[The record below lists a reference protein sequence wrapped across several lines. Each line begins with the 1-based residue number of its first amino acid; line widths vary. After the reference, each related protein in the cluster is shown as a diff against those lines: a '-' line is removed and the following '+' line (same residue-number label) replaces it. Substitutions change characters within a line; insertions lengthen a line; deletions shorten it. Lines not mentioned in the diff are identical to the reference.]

1 MERLDKIA
9 SHDGIVKKASAGYVT
24 VEIAS
29 TSACASCAA
38 HAKCGFAESKNKTMD
53 IPTSEWANYSEGQAV
68 VVNIDQSRGMLAVWL
83 AYVLPALIM
92 LAVIL
97 GLSYMGAAEWV
108 VALAALAILGA
119 YVAILYFL
127 RSRLE
132 RKFNISI
139 SPKTH

>member
-1 MERLDKIA
+1 
-9 SHDGIVKKASAGYVT
+9 
-24 VEIAS
+24 
-29 TSACASCAA
+29 
-38 HAKCGFAESKNKTMD
+38 
-53 IPTSEWANYSEGQAV
+53 
-68 VVNIDQSRGMLAVWL
+68 MLAVWL